1 MVNETRKIFSDPD
14 IAVWPTTVRV
24 PVLYGHSEAIL
35 VETRRPSSV
44 PEICEAVEETENVIL
59 VDDMVTPLE
68 AAGSDAVYVARVRA
82 FDATRFLLWN
92 VADNI
97 RVGAATNAVR
107 ILKKHRELNA

>member
-1 MVNETRKIFSDPD
+1 M
-14 IAVWPTTVRV
+14 
-24 PVLYGHSEAIL
+24 
-35 VETRRPSSV
+35 
-44 PEICEAVEETENVIL
+44 ICEAIEESENVIL

>member
-1 MVNETRKIFSDPD
+1 MVNDTRKIFSDPD
-14 IAVWPTTVRV
+14 ISVWPTTVRV

-35 VETRRPSSV
+35 VETRRPCPLSEFSEAIEESESV
-44 PEICEAVEETENVIL
+44 ML
-59 VDDMVTPLE
+59 VDDMITPLE
-68 AAGSDAVYVARVRA
+68 AAGSDSVYVARVRA